1 MQSAMSSELAER
13 LIALEKSR
21 ARAWLERD
29 PELLSSL
36 LDDDFIEINY
46 FGRLT
51 REDILNGLFPGLVL
65 KKFDMDGFRL
75 LVSSDSLA
83 VLSFRA
89 DEEISYKGNDISGLF
104 HVTSIYRK
112 SGGKWLLLVWQIT
125 PYTPDNG

>member
-1 MQSAMSSELAER
+1 MSSGLVEQ
-13 LIALEKSR
+13 LIELEKSR

-29 PELLSSL
+29 PELLSGL

-46 FGRLT
+46 FGRLSRT
-51 REDILNGLFPGLVL
+51 EIINGLFPDLVL

-75 LVSSDSLA
+75 LASSDSLA
-83 VLSFRA
+83 VLSYRA
-89 DEEISYKGNDISGLF
+89 DEEISYKGNDIAGLF

>member
-1 MQSAMSSELAER
+1 MDDKLKEH
-13 LIALEKSR
+13 LIDLEKSR

-46 FGRLT
+46 FGRLS
-51 REDILNGLFPGLVL
+51 RAEIINGLFPDLVL
-65 KKFDMDGFRL
+65 RKFDMDGFRL
-75 LVSSDSLA
+75 LASSDSLA
-83 VLSFRA
+83 VLSYRA
-89 DEEISYKGNDISGLF
+89 DEEISYKGRDIAGLF

-125 PYTPDNG
+125 PYMPENG